1 MCFVLYSKETL
12 LYILS
17 KRREEGRSREEYMA
31 IFQLDLSTYYSYNTF
46 LMEKLLNMFGPTELI
61 EFLEANEMPRP
72 VTIRT
77 NTLKVYW
84 LMVERKIE
92 H

>member
-1 MCFVLYSKETL
+1 
-12 LYILS
+12 
-17 KRREEGRSREEYMA
+17 MA

-46 LMEKLLNMFGPTELI
+46 LMEKLLNMFGPAELI

-77 NTLKVYW
+77 NTLKV
-84 LMVERKIE
+84 
-92 H
+92 